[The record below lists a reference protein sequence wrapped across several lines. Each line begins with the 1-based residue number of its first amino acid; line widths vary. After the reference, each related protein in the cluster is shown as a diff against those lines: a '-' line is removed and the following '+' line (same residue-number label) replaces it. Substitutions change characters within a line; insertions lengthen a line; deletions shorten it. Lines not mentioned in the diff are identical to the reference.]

1 MEAESSTYEDWRRLT
16 DEFWK
21 LREMP
26 PERRGTHLDRLEP
39 ALARALRRLLEADG
53 SARLNPAAD
62 FLETPLALPGE
73 AVPLDPSSLG
83 EDEGLGSFRILSEIG
98 RGGMGRVYLA
108 ERADGAY
115 RQRVAIKVLSTG
127 FLDASAIR
135 RFELERQILADLR
148 HPNIARFLGG
158 GALAD
163 GRPYLTMEYV
173 EGLPIDAYCEAEAL
187 GLGPRIRLMLD
198 VCRAVQ
204 AAHDHLIVHRDIKPS
219 NLLVDLDGE
228 PRLVDF
234 GIAKPV
240 GASPLQGDGMTTTF
254 NLHVTPAYA
263 SPEHL
268 LGRPV
273 TVASDVY
280 SLGVVLYLL
289 VAGELPYDLG
299 RCATR
304 EAMEEVLDQEPAP
317 SLAAARRRFRKTW
330 RRDRLLAADLERVI
344 RKAMAKR
351 AAERYASVRALE
363 EDLERALTGGPVLA
377 GRAPRWRRARAWM
390 RRHRVATAVVA
401 ACLVWAA
408 IFLIGFQLHT
418 SRVTAQA
425 AQAQYFTQRADE
437 MAAIG
442 RMVAFLPREELSLDP
457 RQMLVERSEQLREE
471 LPAATGLARPAAHYA
486 LGRSL
491 LSLRR
496 LEEARAELEEAWSS
510 GLEIPD
516 VALALG
522 ETYGRLYTREL
533 AELRR
538 LEGELQDE
546 ERRRQL
552 ARDLRAPAL
561 DYLRRAGRSNPESAD
576 YVAGLIAFFEG
587 RLERAAELAA
597 AASERAPWLYEAR
610 LLGADVLRR
619 QASRDGAE
627 RNLAERRGLFE
638 AARAEYRRVQMLAPG
653 APEAF
658 FGECEAWLGQVDM
671 LKARERL
678 STAVVEEAGAA
689 CKDSL
694 RAEDGG
700 VRSLLQRAEL
710 ASLLAH
716 NQEAFGVPGWRDW
729 IDTALGEARA
739 AIEMEPSNPS
749 ALSFL
754 GASLRL
760 KAAVVQSGGGD
771 PEPLF
776 DEADVA
782 LATALR
788 SGPKALTAL
797 FEFGFVALDRASWEA
812 ISGRDSRDSFND
824 AASRLQRVVDLYPD
838 LAKAHGNLATVDLW
852 LALVEGA
859 GPKAHHHLERARQG
873 FREASRLVPDNLYWF
888 GNLGTVHVTASRLAL
903 LEGQDP
909 EPHLRKAEEL
919 YSSLLERQPS
929 YNRPPYH
936 LAVVHRMRAEA
947 DLYDGSDPSP
957 SLRKAREYAGMAEE
971 ARMDRFELPLE
982 QARIEWLEARDRWGR
997 SEDLGRALGKAR
1009 EYIQRAEELSG
1020 GLSAE
1025 AAMLRAEVEWLKV
1038 GSLKTGSA
1046 EWKAAME
1053 AAGRWLRTARERDPS
1068 LGFPEMMEAERARL
1082 ICRSEGSDAC
1092 ETAGDEWAR
1101 RAEEILPG
1109 VGRHAGRWRRPS
1121 AQGP

>member
-610 LLGADVLRR
+610 LLGADVLLR
-619 QASRDGAE
+619 QAAVAGDEAQPETQLALLKEARMAYRDTQ
-627 RNLAERRGLFE
+627 R
-638 AARAEYRRVQMLAPG
+638 LAPG
-653 APEAF
+653 ASDAF
-658 FGECEAWLGQVDM
+658 FGECETWLWQLDAAPAEGPIS
-671 LKARERL
+671 AR
-678 STAVVEEAGAA
+678 VVKEATDACQASVRADAGAA
-689 CKDSL
+689 
-694 RAEDGG
+694 R
-700 VRSLLQRAEL
+700 VHRQRSEL
-710 ASLLAH
+710 AVVLATNH
-716 NQEAFGVPGWRDW
+716 RAFGVEGHEGHLEM
-729 IDTALGEARA
+729 ALQEARRA
-739 AIEMEPSNPS
+739 AQLEPSDIGG
-749 ALSFL
+749 LL
-754 GASLRL
+754 LRGASLRERAKL
-760 KAAVVQSGGGD
+760 EIAAGGD
-771 PEPLF
+771 PKPFFE
-776 DEADVA
+776 EAQSVLTKA
-782 LATALR
+782 LRGAPRRLTVLSQSGITAL
-788 SGPKALTAL
+788 
-797 FEFGFVALDRASWEA
+797 ERASWEDH
-812 ISGRDSRDSFND
+812 SGMDPRQSLESA
-824 AASRLQRVVDLYPD
+824 AAS
-838 LAKAHGNLATVDLW
+838 
-852 LALVEGA
+852 
-859 GPKAHHHLERARQG
+859 
-873 FREASRLVPDNLYWF
+873 FREAVEIDSGSANAH
-888 GNLGTVHVTASRLAL
+888 GSLGTAELLLGMEVKVGPVAREHLRRAAEELRLASDL
-903 LEGQDP
+903 APKALFWRNNIGLVSVIRAQMSVLEEQDP
-909 EPHLRKAEEL
+909 ERHLEAAERVFVALRQQQPAYTSPHF
-919 YSSLLERQPS
+919 
-929 YNRPPYH
+929 N
-936 LAVVHRMRAEA
+936 LAMVHRLRAEQQ
-947 DLYDGSDPSP
+947 LRSGSDPSE
-957 SLRKAREYAGMAEE
+957 SLRRGRESAQSAGKAGFGG
-971 ARMDRFELPLE
+971 FELALE
-982 QARIEWLEARDRWGR
+982 QARIEWLAARYRLER
-997 SEDLGRALGKAR
+997 
-1009 EYIQRAEELSG
+1009 
-1020 GLSAE
+1020 GLSAGGALE
-1025 AAMLRAEVEWLKV
+1025 RAEAFLEQAEVLSDSRAGEVALAWAEVLWLKAQPRSP
-1038 GSLKTGSA
+1038 GSSA
-1046 EWKAAME
+1046 GEATLAA
-1053 AAGRWLRTARERDPS
+1053 ADRWLETARVRDS
-1068 LGFPEMMEAERARL
+1068 GLAQALMMEAERARER
-1082 ICRSEGSDAC
+1082 CEAEGSKPC
-1092 ETAGDEWAR
+1092 ETAGDDWAR
-1101 RAEEILPG
+1101 RAQEILPG
-1109 VGRHAGRWRRPS
+1109 GVHHAWRWRIPS
-1121 AQGP
+1121 ADDR